1 MAKSLAIASLQILS
15 LLLLASLGQ
24 SKTVFTNLT
33 VYDHEFRSG
42 DGQSVFPVAGLP
54 NATWGFNQFGTVFVV
69 DNTLTQSVSFKSALV
84 GRSQGIAAVASLD
97 STNIELVITFLFT
110 NGKYSGSTVEMK
122 GIFVQSMG
130 INELAILGGTKQF
143 RCATGY
149 ATLEPVSVIGDYIT
163 FRANLYIRQDIPDD
177 YPGIALH

>member
-97 STNIELVITFLFT
+97 NTNAELVITFLFT

-122 GIFVQSMG
+122 GIFIQSMG
-130 INELAILGGTKQF
+130 VNELAILGGTKQF
-143 RCATGY
+143 RYATGY
-149 ATLEPVSVIGDYIT
+149 ATFEVVSQVGDHLT
-163 FRANLYIRQDIPDD
+163 LKANLYIRQDIPDD